1 MIEIVKYT
9 GQPADELLRRAG
21 AQAADVADKVR
32 AILEDVRTR
41 GDEAALDYS
50 ERFDGVRPQSLLVSE
65 QEMDEALACVDKAL
79 LETIRLAAANIERF
93 HLQQKRVGFIDATTD
108 GVVMGQRVLPLK
120 RVGLY
125 VPGGTARYP
134 SSVLM
139 DAIPARIACV
149 SEIVMTTP
157 PDKADKVPDAILAA
171 ARVAGVTKIV
181 KLGGAQAIAAL
192 AYGTATVPRVDKIVG
207 PGNVYVNTAKQLV
220 YGQVD
225 IDMIAG
231 PSEILVLADG
241 KSDPEN
247 VAADL
252 LSQAEHGELSA
263 AWLVTDS
270 EALAHSVAAELEKQL
285 PLLPREAMARVS
297 IQERGRIIV
306 VDQLAKGVE
315 VANDIAPEHLEL
327 CVDEPF
333 ALLPLVRNAGSVFLG
348 RSCPESLGDYLAG
361 PNHTLPTGGT
371 ARFSSPLG
379 VDDFVKRSSYLYYTD
394 EALRRVGEHVE
405 RFALEEGLTA
415 HARAVAVRRAK

>member
-139 DAIPARIACV
+139 DAIPARIAGV

>member
-1 MIEIVKYT
+1 MIEIIRYA
-9 GQPADELLRRAG
+9 GQAADELLRRAG
-21 AQAADVADKVR
+21 AQAADVTDKVR
-32 AILEDVRTR
+32 AILDDVKQR
-41 GDEAALDYS
+41 GDEAALEYC
-50 ERFDGVRPQSLLVSE
+50 ERFDGVRPQSLLVTAE
-65 QEMDEALACVDKAL
+65 EMDEALARVDKAL

-93 HLQQKRVGFIDATTD
+93 HSQQKRNGFVDAVSD
-108 GVVMGQRVLPLK
+108 GVVMGQRILPLE

-139 DAIPARIACV
+139 DAIPAKIAGV

-157 PDKADKVPDAILAA
+157 PDRTGRVPDAILAA
-171 ARVAGVTKIV
+171 ASVAGVTKIV

-192 AYGTATVPRVDKIVG
+192 AYGTAIVPRVDKIVG
-207 PGNVYVNTAKQLV
+207 PGNVFVNTAKQLV

-231 PSEILVLADG
+231 PSEILVLADEA
-241 KSDPEN
+241 SDAEN

-270 EALAHSVAAELEKQL
+270 EALAQQVAQELERQL
-285 PLLPREAMARVS
+285 ALLPRQEMARVS
-297 IQERGRIIV
+297 IDERGRIIV
-306 VDQLAKGVE
+306 VDELRQGID

-327 CVDEPF
+327 CVDDPF
-333 ALLPLVRNAGSVFLG
+333 ALLPLVRNAGSVFMG

-379 VDDFVKRSSYLYYTD
+379 VDDFVKRSSFLYYSK
-394 EALRRVGEHVE
+394 EALSKVGEHVE

-415 HARAVAVRRAK
+415 HARAVTVRRGK